1 MMIMRISS
9 EVLAYILA
17 IASVITLGVAG
28 TYFLGLGGNFN
39 VKMNIINAFYFTVVT
54 MSTVGYGDIVPI
66 TPIAK
71 IFVMILI
78 GLGLTAFLG
87 AITYMSGGLMESRI
101 EKLSGEISSIERKF
115 LKDHIIL
122 VGTDTVN
129 MYLAEKLK
137 KGGKKFVMITSDKVM
152 LDKLKD
158 MQYRAYIADVTL
170 ESDMLKFETS
180 KSKMIVIDLRDSS
193 RTIYALLVARSIAKK
208 AKIVVIVSTRE
219 AENHIHGLGI
229 ADEIISPAER
239 VAEEIKGVL

>member
-1 MMIMRISS
+1 
-9 EVLAYILA
+9 
-17 IASVITLGVAG
+17 
-28 TYFLGLGGNFN
+28 
-39 VKMNIINAFYFTVVT
+39 
-54 MSTVGYGDIVPI
+54 
-66 TPIAK
+66 
-71 IFVMILI
+71 
-78 GLGLTAFLG
+78 
-87 AITYMSGGLMESRI
+87 
-101 EKLSGEISSIERKF
+101 
-115 LKDHIIL
+115 
-122 VGTDTVN
+122 
-129 MYLAEKLK
+129 
-137 KGGKKFVMITSDKVM
+137 DKVM